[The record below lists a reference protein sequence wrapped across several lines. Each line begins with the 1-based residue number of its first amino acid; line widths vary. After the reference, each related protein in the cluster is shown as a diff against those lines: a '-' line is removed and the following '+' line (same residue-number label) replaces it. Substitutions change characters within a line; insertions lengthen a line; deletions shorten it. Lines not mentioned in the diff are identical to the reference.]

1 VIDRRTVRSASVWL
15 VPESLFSRATR
26 YTRSPSLDPHENRLT
41 EITAA
46 VLEHVDGLAQKIA
59 EALLRA
65 ACDHASQALAEGND
79 ASSAAWRSEL
89 QRRQMILDAWAQ
101 RPADSRSVL

>member
-1 VIDRRTVRSASVWL
+1 

-65 ACDHASQALAEGND
+65 ACDHAGQALAEGND
-79 ASSAAWRSEL
+79 AGAYLGVARVDQVFISGCAAGTRTRL
-89 QRRQMILDAWAQ
+89 PHA
-101 RPADSRSVL
+101 